1 MIFPEAS
8 KRSGHIAAGARGR
21 DRLYR
26 GRITMSVS
34 ASCRKAARKARKS
47 VLFLAAG
54 AGFIALSGCA
64 APAIGALTVA
74 EVLTIAGISSSIMTG
89 RDLGEHALSALT
101 GKDCRFLEAA
111 LREGRSFCEDR
122 GSEATKGDFG
132 GLLAF
137 FEREDGSKAETQV
150 AAADLDPALLGF
162 APVNRH
168 AAHEFSLEVAR
179 AEARREPKK
188 TIHFGM
194 MSATFGQSWAY
205 DLDMK
210 PDTQTGPQIAEAA
223 PAQTPVTGLG
233 LRPAHSPHMGL

>member
-1 MIFPEAS
+1 MKTVWAVC
-8 KRSGHIAAGARGR
+8 R
-21 DRLYR
+21 D
-26 GRITMSVS
+26 G
-34 ASCRKAARKARKS
+34 ARKARKS
-47 VLFLAAG
+47 VLVLGAG
-54 AGFIALSGCA
+54 AGLLALPGCA

-111 LREGRSFCEDR
+111 LREGRSFCEDK

-137 FEREDGSKAETQV
+137 LETEDGSKAETTV
-150 AAADLDPALLGF
+150 AAADLDPQVLGF

-168 AAHEFSLEVAR
+168 AAHEFSLEIAR
-179 AEARREPKK
+179 AEARSEPKK
-188 TIHFGM
+188 AIHFGM
-194 MSATFGQSWAY
+194 MSATFGQSWTY

-210 PDTQTGPQIAEAA
+210 PDTGAAQQLADAA
-223 PAQTPVTGLG
+223 PTQAPEASLG
-233 LRPAHSPHMGL
+233 LRPAHSPNMGL

>member
-1 MIFPEAS
+1 M
-8 KRSGHIAAGARGR
+8 
-21 DRLYR
+21 L
-26 GRITMSVS
+26 
-34 ASCRKAARKARKS
+34 
-47 VLFLAAG
+47 LLAAG
-54 AGFIALSGCA
+54 AGLLALPGCA

-132 GLLAF
+132 GLIALL
-137 FEREDGSKAETQV
+137 EREDGTKAETQV
-150 AAADLDPALLGF
+150 AAADLDPLVLGF

-168 AAHEFSLEVAR
+168 AAHEFSLEIAR
-179 AEARREPKK
+179 AEARNAPKK
-188 TIHFGM
+188 AIHFGM

-210 PDTQTGPQIAEAA
+210 PDAGAERQMAEATPGQA
-223 PAQTPVTGLG
+223 PVTSLG
-233 LRPAHSPHMGL
+233 LRPAHSPYMGL